1 MKRLRDLDKPQKI
14 ILALLLIMVL
24 VFSILY
30 PLTISRV
37 GFEYMDTIL
46 VVSQENGS
54 TVYSGKIN
62 GEKARFTVSEDKSVM
77 FTCGDKSYGPFTVVE
92 DPTAVPDDSGSRSLT
107 GIDLREGDEVLFRG
121 GIDKRSDDYNMYPE
135 DDSRRFTS
143 RIGQTMEDENG
154 NVIDSLKPSAATIV
168 ALIDGPELMHKGDSF
183 IWLMCTLLCIINA
196 VTILFADELFYF
208 WLQFRIR
215 NSNSAK
221 PADAEIAGRYFRWT
235 VVALITLGGYIVGL
249 TLVIHAGGA

>member
-107 GIDLREGDEVLFRG
+107 GIELREGDEVLFRG
-121 GIDKRSDDYNMYPE
+121 GVLECS
-135 DDSRRFTS
+135 
-143 RIGQTMEDENG
+143 NG
-154 NVIDSLKPSAATIV
+154 MSFFIMKMTHTPVFPSSATT
-168 ALIDGPELMHKGDSF
+168 AK
-183 IWLMCTLLCIINA
+183 
-196 VTILFADELFYF
+196 TILLHSSC
-208 WLQFRIR
+208 RI
-215 NSNSAK
+215 K
-221 PADAEIAGRYFRWT
+221 T
-235 VVALITLGGYIVGL
+235 VSRATR
-249 TLVIHAGGA
+249 

>member
-107 GIDLREGDEVLFRG
+107 GIELREGDELLFRG
-121 GIDKRSDDYNMYPE
+121 GVLECS
-135 DDSRRFTS
+135 
-143 RIGQTMEDENG
+143 NG
-154 NVIDSLKPSAATIV
+154 
-168 ALIDGPELMHKGDSF
+168 MSF
-183 IWLMCTLLCIINA
+183 LL
-196 VTILFADELFYF
+196 
-208 WLQFRIR
+208 
-215 NSNSAK
+215 
-221 PADAEIAGRYFRWT
+221 
-235 VVALITLGGYIVGL
+235 
-249 TLVIHAGGA
+249 